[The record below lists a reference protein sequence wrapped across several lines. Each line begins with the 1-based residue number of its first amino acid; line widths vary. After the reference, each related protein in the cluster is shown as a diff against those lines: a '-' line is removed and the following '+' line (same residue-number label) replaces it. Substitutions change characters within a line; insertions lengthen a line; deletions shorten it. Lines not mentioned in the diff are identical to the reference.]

1 MGAAE
6 RQPVAMTLI
15 SKERAILF
23 ADVSGSTALYELLG
37 DKPAAKAIEACLNEL
52 RGIVAKHDGKVVK
65 TIGDEIMVVFGNG
78 EPACDAAREM
88 QQRVI
93 ALPPTAGVK
102 LAIRIGFHFGLV
114 LEDKGDF
121 WGDAVN
127 TAARLAALAK
137 AGQILTSGATANA
150 LPAAQRASLRDL
162 DAIQVKGK
170 HDAVRV
176 FDVMWGDTDDA
187 TQVAGLASSAKVE
200 VRLTLEVGERTME
213 FPREKTA
220 LSLGRDSTCDI
231 VVSEKTASRLHARIE
246 RRGVQY
252 ILIDEST
259 NGTYVQ
265 IGADREVLLRRDRV
279 MLRGRG
285 KIAFGTSTVAAVELV
300 LFDCS

>member
-1 MGAAE
+1 MGE
-6 RQPVAMTLI
+6 LVRQSVAMTLI

-52 RGIVAKHDGKVVK
+52 RGVVANREGQVVK

-78 EPACDAAREM
+78 EAACDAAREM

-93 ALPPTAGVK
+93 ALPPSAGVK

-121 WGDAVN
+121 WGDGVN
-127 TAARLAALAK
+127 
-137 AGQILTSGATANA
+137 
-150 LPAAQRASLRDL
+150 
-162 DAIQVKGK
+162 
-170 HDAVRV
+170 
-176 FDVMWGDTDDA
+176 
-187 TQVAGLASSAKVE
+187 
-200 VRLTLEVGERTME
+200 
-213 FPREKTA
+213 
-220 LSLGRDSTCDI
+220 
-231 VVSEKTASRLHARIE
+231 TASRLHARIE

-285 KIAFGTSTVAAVELV
+285 KIAFGTSTAAALELV

>member
-1 MGAAE
+1 
-6 RQPVAMTLI
+6 MTLI

-37 DKPAAKAIEACLNEL
+37 DKPAAKAIEACLGEL
-52 RGIVAKHDGKVVK
+52 RIIVAKRDGVVVK
-65 TIGDEIMVVFGNG
+65 TIGDEIMVVFGNP
-78 EPACDAAREM
+78 EAACNAAREM
-88 QQRVI
+88 QQRMI

-121 WGDAVN
+121 WGDGVN
-127 TAARLAALAK
+127 TAARLAGLAK

-150 LPAAQRASLRDL
+150 LPAAQRTDFRDL

-170 HDAVRV
+170 HEAVRV
-176 FDVMWGDTDDA
+176 FELMWGDVDEA
-187 TQVAGLASSAKVE
+187 TQFAGLASSAKVQ
-200 VRLTLEVGERTME
+200 VRLILEVGERTME
-213 FPREKTA
+213 FPPEKTM
-220 LSLGRDSTCDI
+220 LSLGRDSSCDI

-252 ILIDEST
+252 TLVDEST
-259 NGTYVQ
+259 NGTYVA
-265 IGADREVLLRRDRV
+265 IEGDREVLLRRDRV

-285 KIAFGTSTVAAVELV
+285 KIAFGTSTAAAAELV

>member
-1 MGAAE
+1 
-6 RQPVAMTLI
+6 MTLV

-37 DKPAAKAIEACLNEL
+37 DKPAAKAIEACLGEL
-52 RGIVAKHDGKVVK
+52 RDVVAKRDGQVVK
-65 TIGDEIMVVFGNG
+65 TIGDEIMVVFGNP
-78 EPACDAAREM
+78 EAACNAAREM
-88 QQRVI
+88 QQRVV
-93 ALPPTAGVK
+93 ALPPTASVK

-121 WGDAVN
+121 WGDGVN
-127 TAARLAALAK
+127 TAARLAELAK
-137 AGQILTSGATANA
+137 AGQILTSGATANSLA
-150 LPAAQRASLRDL
+150 AAQRTNLRDL

-170 HDAVRV
+170 HEAVRV
-176 FDVMWGDTDDA
+176 FELMWGDTEDA
-187 TQVAGLASSAKVE
+187 TQLSGRLASSAKVE
-200 VRLTLEVGERTME
+200 TRLVLEVGERTMD
-213 FPREKTA
+213 FPREKTV

-231 VVSEKTASRLHARIE
+231 VVNEKTASRLHARIE

-265 IGADREVLLRRDRV
+265 IEGDREVWLRRDRV

-285 KIAFGTSTVAAVELV
+285 KIALGTSTAAAVELV

>member
-1 MGAAE
+1 
-6 RQPVAMTLI
+6 MTLI

-37 DKPAAKAIEACLNEL
+37 DKPAAKAIEACLGEL
-52 RGIVAKHDGKVVK
+52 RIIVAKRDGVVVK
-65 TIGDEIMVVFGNG
+65 TIGDEIMVVFGNP
-78 EPACDAAREM
+78 EAACNAAREM
-88 QQRVI
+88 QQRMI
-93 ALPPTAGVK
+93 ALPPAAGVK

-121 WGDAVN
+121 WGDGVN
-127 TAARLAALAK
+127 TAARLAGLAK

-150 LPAAQRASLRDL
+150 LPAAQRTDL
-162 DAIQVKGK
+162 LDRDAIQVKGK
-170 HDAVRV
+170 HEAVRV
-176 FDVMWGDTDDA
+176 FELLWGDVDEA
-187 TQVAGLASSAKVE
+187 TQFAGLASSAKVQ
-200 VRLTLEVGERTME
+200 VRLILEVGERTME
-213 FPREKTA
+213 FPREKTM
-220 LSLGRDSTCDI
+220 LSLGRDSSCDI

-259 NGTYVQ
+259 NGTYVA
-265 IGADREVLLRRDRV
+265 IGGDREVLLRRDRV

-285 KIAFGTSTVAAVELV
+285 KIAFGTSTATAAELV